1 MLLLT
6 NALYVAH
13 KKGFFLFR
21 SKWIKYRATFF
32 LWPQDSSGNVIIFSF
47 FFNGISEGVKAGAK
61 AAVVATIATAIPTV
75 SFGFMAGLKILR
87 TSMAA

>member
-21 SKWIKYRATFF
+21 SKWIEYRATFF
-32 LWPQDSSGNVIIFSF
+32 WVGPRF
-47 FFNGISEGVKAGAK
+47 FWKCNYFFLFFDGISEGVKAGAK

-87 TSMAA
+87 TSMAV